1 MKSDAD
7 DEEEAEP
14 LIALRRKL
22 GNIRAVS
29 RPSTL
34 TASLKVAGSQ
44 SRLLINIFVISRDR
58 CAPAPPAPPMP
69 PSIGT
74 TADAGAALVALR
86 ARVASAWVLHR

>member
-14 LIALRRKL
+14 LVALRTKL
-22 GNIRAVS
+22 RNIRAVS

-44 SRLLINIFVISRDR
+44 SRLLINI
-58 CAPAPPAPPMP
+58 
-69 PSIGT
+69 
-74 TADAGAALVALR
+74 L
-86 ARVASAWVLHR
+86 